1 MQRPGQVRG
10 TIVTRLYLAL
20 QRASVLQNP
29 VIDPPR
35 VAAPTFRP
43 VRTRVVAQPA
53 LPQSA
58 FMLSDSWGQY
68 KVSKGRSAVGSIV
81 IHGLIIWAIAAI
93 SLVPH
98 SIQAVAHPP
107 EHVTLI
113 APPMDSYTLP
123 VAKQQAGGG
132 GGGGDHEKIEAPK
145 GRLPKAAPQQITPPS
160 IVVHNE
166 HPKLA
171 VEPTVV
177 APPQI
182 QMAAAM
188 PNIGNPAAPAMPTVA
203 SNGTGS
209 GAGIGS
215 GSGGGIG
222 KGAGPGVGE
231 GHGGGIGGGAYRVG
245 GSVLAPKAL
254 STPDP
259 EYTEQAREAKLQGMC
274 VLRLIVGPDG
284 KPRDIHVVRSLGMGL
299 DEKAIAAVSQWA
311 FAPATKDGLPVPVQ
325 ISVQVMFRLN

>member
-1 MQRPGQVRG
+1 M
-10 TIVTRLYLAL
+10 TRLHLAL
-20 QRASVLQNP
+20 QRASVLDNSAP
-29 VIDPPR
+29 EATVISP
-35 VAAPTFRP
+35 AFRP
-43 VRTRVVAQPA
+43 VRTRVVSPAA
-53 LPQSA
+53 LPPAA
-58 FMLSDSWGQY
+58 FTLSESWGQY
-68 KVSKGRSAVGSIV
+68 KVSKTRSALGSIV
-81 IHGLIIWAIAAI
+81 AHALIIGIVAAV
-93 SLVPH
+93 SLIPH
-98 SIQAVAHPP
+98 TVQTAVRPP
-107 EHVTLI
+107 EHVVLI

-123 VAKQQAGGG
+123 VSKVQAGGG

-160 IVVHNE
+160 IVVRNE

-182 QMAAAM
+182 QMSSAM

-203 SNGTGS
+203 SNGSGS

-215 GSGGGIG
+215 GTGGGIG

-231 GHGGGIGGGAYRVG
+231 GHGGGVGGGAYRVG
-245 GSVLAPKAL
+245 GSVLAPRAL

-259 EYTEQAREAKLQGMC
+259 EYTEQARESKLQGMC
-274 VLRLIVGPDG
+274 VLRLVVGADG

-299 DEKAIAAVSQWA
+299 DEKAVAAVSQWA

-325 ISVQVMFRLN
+325 ISVQVSFRLN